1 MQRVR
6 KTQCDWDNCRLAARL
21 QVLATSLA
29 LFSACIGTAICCV
42 WLRLYSLG
50 CEFNEARDCKN
61 IRGST
66 KIATKSYKQLQQS
79 KHLTEL
85 HAANPS
91 TANTRKRGE
100 DCSTNAD
107 RHGISQTV
115 SECLVFSVS
124 RSVHLVCPSLSGHA
138 GGAQLA
144 CRLSGPKVLW
154 TASLVLAPR
163 LLWQCVFLRG
173 FARLGRSPD
182 EVVTTCS
189 NQIDSAWSTDVH
201 GLGLL

>member
-6 KTQCDWDNCRLAARL
+6 KIQCDWDNCRLAARL

-29 LFSACIGTAICCV
+29 LFSACIGTAIYCV

-61 IRGST
+61 IRGIT
-66 KIATKSYKQLQQS
+66 KTATKSYKQLQQS

-91 TANTRKRGE
+91 TANTRKRSE

-115 SECLVFSVS
+115 SRVLGFFSFPFCTSCLPLTLGMQVA
-124 RSVHLVCPSLSGHA
+124 RSSLA
-138 GGAQLA
+138 GCQVQRCYGQ
-144 CRLSGPKVLW
+144 
-154 TASLVLAPR
+154 
-163 LLWQCVFLRG
+163 LLWYWHRG
-173 FARLGRSPD
+173 CSGSVCFFEDLPD
-182 EVVTTCS
+182 LAEA
-189 NQIDSAWSTDVH
+189 QMK
-201 GLGLL
+201 LLQHVPTQ